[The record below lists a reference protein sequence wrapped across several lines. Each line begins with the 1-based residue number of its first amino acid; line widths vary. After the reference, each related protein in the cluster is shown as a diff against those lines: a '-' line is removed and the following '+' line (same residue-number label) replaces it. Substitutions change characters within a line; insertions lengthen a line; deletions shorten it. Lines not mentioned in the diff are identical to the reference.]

1 MTTPP
6 PGATVA
12 TDSEIAS
19 RILAA
24 MKEGGISLLALSDK
38 TGIPYKT
45 LERSIKGGTS
55 GHRSLTIG
63 EFRAVT
69 FALKCNPTELIED
82 NAA

>member
-1 MTTPP
+1 MTTSP

-24 MKEGGISLLALSDK
+24 MEEDKVSLLALSDK

-45 LERSIKGGTS
+45 LERSIKGGTN
-55 GHRSLTIG
+55 GHRSLALG
-63 EFRAVT
+63 EFRAIT
-69 FALKCNPTELIED
+69 LALHRRPAELIEE
-82 NAA
+82 AA